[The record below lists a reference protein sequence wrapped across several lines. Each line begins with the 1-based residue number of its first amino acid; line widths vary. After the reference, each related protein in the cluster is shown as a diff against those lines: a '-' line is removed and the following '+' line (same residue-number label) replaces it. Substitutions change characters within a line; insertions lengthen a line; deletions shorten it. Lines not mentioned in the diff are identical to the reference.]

1 MTERLYL
8 SPVKNICI
16 FASGGGSNAQK
27 IIEYFKDSTKVNVA
41 LIVSNKPEAGVLQIA
56 AHHHIAGLIIEKETF
71 FRGNAYVDELKE
83 AAIDLIVLAGFLW
96 KIPTAL
102 IHAFPQQ
109 IINIHPALLPKYG
122 GKGMHGLHVHSAVL
136 KAEEKESG
144 ISIHQVNEI
153 YDNGEIIFQ
162 ASCPVNENDSPE
174 TLAKRVL
181 QLEHAHYSKV
191 IEKLIG

>member
-1 MTERLYL
+1 M
-8 SPVKNICI
+8 KNICI

-27 IIEYFKDSTKVNVA
+27 IIEYFKDSTKVTVA

-56 AHHHIAGLIIEKETF
+56 THHHIPVLIIEKETF

-83 AAIDLIVLAGFLW
+83 AAIDLIVLSGFLW

-122 GKGMHGLHVHSAVL
+122 GKGMHSQHVHAAVL
-136 KAEEKESG
+136 AAGDKESG
-144 ISIHQVNEI
+144 ISIHLVNEL
-153 YDNGEIIFQ
+153 YDNGKIIFQ

-181 QLEHAHYSKV
+181 QLEHTHYSKV